1 MPMSDERIDRAI
13 DAVAREMTAVDARGD
28 LRARVMTRIQ
38 AGGARGVRRGVM
50 WPALAAVAAT
60 VAIAFVARHES
71 PAIAPKPDTTSPA
84 AAPLAARRLEPPAQ
98 LVPSSRG
105 IGAVGGLAAVPAK
118 AIAAAARRIVIPPSA
133 LDALAPP
140 PIDLAPIAVGDL
152 DSGPSMDLQPLD
164 TIAPITAAPL
174 GEGDRR

>member
-1 MPMSDERIDRAI
+1 MSDERIDRAI

-28 LRARVMTRIQ
+28 LRVRVMTRIE
-38 AGGARGVRRGVM
+38 AGGARGVRRGVV
-50 WPALAAVAAT
+50 WPALAAVAAA
-60 VAIAFVARHES
+60 VVIAFVARHES
-71 PAIAPKPDTTSPA
+71 PAITPTPATASLA

-98 LVPSSRG
+98 LVPSLQG
-105 IGAVGGLAAVPAK
+105 IGAVGRPAAVPAK
-118 AIAAAARRIVIPPSA
+118 AITAAARRIVIPPSA

-152 DSGPSMDLQPLD
+152 DAGPSMDLQPLD
-164 TIAPITAAPL
+164 TIAPITATPL